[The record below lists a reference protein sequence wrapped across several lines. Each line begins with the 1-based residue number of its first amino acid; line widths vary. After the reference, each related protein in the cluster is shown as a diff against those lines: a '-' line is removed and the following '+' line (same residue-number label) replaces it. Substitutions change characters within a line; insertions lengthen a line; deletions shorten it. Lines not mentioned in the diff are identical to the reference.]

1 MAHFNILIQYI
12 YERVY
17 RFFSSKYNFNQLHFL
32 DFKVSCL
39 RQINLQDSNLLTI
52 HVDFCSQKGLIKSV
66 EHKLFPLVQHGWSLN
81 CSKQS
86 NCSRQMLL
94 SKIKTSAVAILNRCQ
109 TAETTSGGGLMSF
122 GN

>member
-1 MAHFNILIQYI
+1 MQYI

-17 RFFSSKYNFNQLHFL
+17 SFFFKITLQSVTFFRL
-32 DFKVSCL
+32 FKVSCL
-39 RQINLQDSNLLTI
+39 RQTNLQDSNILTI

-66 EHKLFPLVQHGWSLN
+66 EYKLFPLVQHGWSLN

-86 NCSRQMLL
+86 NCSRQNAALQNQNF
-94 SKIKTSAVAILNRCQ
+94 SGRHLNRCQ
-109 TAETTSGGGLMSF
+109 TAETTPGGGLMSF